1 MKVQA
6 VRRGARIN
14 PATEV
19 VFGHSRKAVWYRL
32 ARGRSPAANGE
43 QLLGLYDDAI
53 TRFLAGEPAAPD
65 PALPEGARSLIT
77 LKHESRQREK
87 LVQGE
92 AMQGGNAPDA
102 ALDPEPVA
110 AISAWLIA
118 RV

>member
-1 MKVQA
+1 VGVVARSELATQA
-6 VRRGARIN
+6 TSF
-14 PATEV
+14 P
-19 VFGHSRKAVWYRL
+19 
-32 ARGRSPAANGE
+32 NGE

-53 TRFLAGEPAAPD
+53 TRFLAGERAAPD

-77 LKHESRQREK
+77 LKHESRQREE

-92 AMQGGNAPDA
+92 AMQGYNAPDA
-102 ALDPEPVA
+102 ALDPETVA